1 MAGKTVTITLPREQM
16 LSMAGFLDDMLTSL
30 ESDLESLQPIEQRL
44 VGQLRNVVSKVVHQL
59 EQTRDDESSA
69 S

>member
-59 EQTRDDESSA
+59 EQTQDDESSA